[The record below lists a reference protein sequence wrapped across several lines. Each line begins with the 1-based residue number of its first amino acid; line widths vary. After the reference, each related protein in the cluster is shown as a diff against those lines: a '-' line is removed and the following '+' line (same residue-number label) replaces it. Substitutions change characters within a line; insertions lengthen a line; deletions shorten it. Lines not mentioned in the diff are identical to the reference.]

1 MTNSSCFTPITKTT
15 ASWLTA
21 IYRYDPA
28 SKTMKI
34 AGSDIPTESNGAN
47 SENYEDML
55 KWFKNLMADTFA

>member
-1 MTNSSCFTPITKTT
+1 
-15 ASWLTA
+15 
-21 IYRYDPA
+21 
-28 SKTMKI
+28 MKI